1 MLSISPHI
9 LYTLVN
15 LLILFLL
22 LRKFLF
28 RPVLKILD
36 ARSQTVADTLADAE
50 SRQEDAKQLQAQYE
64 SRLQQADSEALAIV
78 QEARKQAEALYAQR
92 SNEAQEQA
100 QRLLEQAQRQ
110 IEAEREQMMQS
121 LRQEVAMLAIA
132 VAAKVSG
139 QQTAEM
145 DRALLDAFLVEA
157 GDAK

>member
-92 SNEAQEQA
+92 SKEAQEEA

>member
-36 ARSQTVADTLADAE
+36 ARSQTVADTLAEAE